1 MHPCFSD
8 EFCFDAVPRRIA
20 RKGIFTDV
28 LVMSKNKLAEYEGKR
43 RFSGNGFKL
52 EGEKHHRFFIDKKFA
67 LTIWMIFAC
76 LLVAAGGLLCGVI
89 AGKLSNQKNL
99 YASEVAA
106 GVVADVEAGVAGNA
120 MGDAASENTYEE
132 TPFTGELL
140 IKAVAEASG
149 KITNFE
155 WSLEGFTE
163 TLNASVEGVYPE
175 GLEKSLV
182 PQNITYVNGIPRFVI
197 SSMQKINIPVVEV
210 LPSTQNVASFNVQ
223 IRKLITENK
232 GEIQEER
239 TIPYRV
245 LFSCDSKD
253 SAGKLF
259 SDLSDFI
266 EENKLNITYIRL
278 TQTAKLL
285 VELSLESIPVKGF
298 DLKLIDENL
307 NLFFEEKSI
316 NQKNAAQVASVKG
329 AGGKSAAKPQ
339 VPLNKIIGEIKRS
352 DNSTIVFYKNQEGKL
367 EKMLI
372 AEEKNHD

>member
-20 RKGIFTDV
+20 RKGICTDV

-89 AGKLSNQKNL
+89 AGKLSNQKGF

-106 GVVADVEAGVAGNA
+106 GVEAGIV
-120 MGDAASENTYEE
+120 GDAVFENTYEE
-132 TPFTGELL
+132 TPFTGGLL

-149 KITNFE
+149 KITSFE
-155 WSLEGFTE
+155 WSLEVFTE
-163 TLNASVEGVYPE
+163 TLNACVEGVYPE
-175 GLEKSLV
+175 GLGKSLV
-182 PQNITYVNGIPRFVI
+182 PQNVTYVNGIPRFVI

-223 IRKLITENK
+223 MRKLITENK

-239 TIPYRV
+239 TTPYRV

-253 SAGKLF
+253 KTGKLF

-266 EENKLNITYIRL
+266 EENKLNVTYIRL

-285 VELSLESIPVKGF
+285 VELCLESIPVKGF
-298 DLKLIDENL
+298 DLNLIDENL

-316 NQKNAAQVASVKG
+316 NQKNAAQLASVKG
-329 AGGKSAAKPQ
+329 AGGKSAANPQ
-339 VPLNKIIGEIKRS
+339 VPLNKIVGEIKRS
-352 DNSTIVFYKNQEGKL
+352 DKSTIVYYKNQEGKM

>member
-8 EFCFDAVPRRIA
+8 EFCFDAVPRKIA
-20 RKGIFTDV
+20 RKGICTDV

-89 AGKLSNQKNL
+89 A
-99 YASEVAA
+99 A
-106 GVVADVEAGVAGNA
+106 GVVTDAEAGVAGNA
-120 MGDAASENTYEE
+120 MGDAVFENTYEE
-132 TPFTGELL
+132 TSFTGELL

-149 KITNFE
+149 KITSFE

-163 TLNASVEGVYPE
+163 TLNACVEGVYPE
-175 GLEKSLV
+175 GLGKSLV
-182 PQNITYVNGIPRFVI
+182 PQNVTYVHGIPRFVI

-210 LPSTQNVASFNVQ
+210 SSSTQNAALFNVQ

-266 EENKLNITYIRL
+266 EENKLNVTYIRL

-316 NQKNAAQVASVKG
+316 NQKNAAQVASVKC

-352 DNSTIVFYKNQEGKL
+352 DKSTIVYYKNQEGKL